1 MLGYA
6 WVQLLQRVL
15 NCFPKRLYFIFT
27 QHGHVLVNTQYCVRE
42 EFFPSSPAL
51 PYRLSIV
58 HVSWW
63 FHCYPGLALCKNIF
77 IFLKYLIEIHIVR
90 LMSCLSSIDIRHMHF
105 NFYVYWTCHKTE
117 AQSQTECLGEV
128 TDFGCSPCSRDV
140 LGLKKNAGT
149 VGNRKCSRYFFWTG
163 KNSLKF
169 VVVKRSNFGAN
180 NFRMMGDNMRQN

>member
-6 WVQLLQRVL
+6 WVQLLQTLL

-42 EFFPSSPAL
+42 EFFPSSLAL

-77 IFLKYLIEIHIVR
+77 IFLKYLIEIHIVK
-90 LMSCLSSIDIRHMHF
+90 LMSCLPSTLNICILIFMFTGHVTRQHSLRQ
-105 NFYVYWTCHKTE
+105 N
-117 AQSQTECLGEV
+117 ALGK
-128 TDFGCSPCSRDV
+128 
-140 LGLKKNAGT
+140 LQI
-149 VGNRKCSRYFFWTG
+149 
-163 KNSLKF
+163 F
-169 VVVKRSNFGAN
+169 VVAHVAEMYWVLKRMQAL
-180 NFRMMGDNMRQN
+180 

>member
-6 WVQLLQRVL
+6 WVQLLQTLL

-42 EFFPSSPAL
+42 EFFPSSLAL

-77 IFLKYLIEIHIVR
+77 KFLKYLIEIHIVK
-90 LMSCLSSIDIRHMHF
+90 LMSCLPSTLDICILIFMF
-105 NFYVYWTCHKTE
+105 TGYVTRQH
-117 AQSQTECLGEV
+117 
-128 TDFGCSPCSRDV
+128 
-140 LGLKKNAGT
+140 
-149 VGNRKCSRYFFWTG
+149 
-163 KNSLKF
+163 SL
-169 VVVKRSNFGAN
+169 
-180 NFRMMGDNMRQN
+180 RQNALGKLQILVVAHVAEMYWVLKECRHCRE